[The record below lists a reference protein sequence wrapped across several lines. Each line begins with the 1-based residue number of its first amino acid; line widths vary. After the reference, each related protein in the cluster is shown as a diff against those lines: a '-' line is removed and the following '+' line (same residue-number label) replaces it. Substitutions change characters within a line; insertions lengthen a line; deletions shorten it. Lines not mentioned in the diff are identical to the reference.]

1 MMATMMMTAMMT
13 TTVMKTWI
21 NARGHYSIGKKIV
34 KLALDRIRKVAVN
47 CSGLQRVMVLT
58 PARVVPVP
66 FLAA

>member
-1 MMATMMMTAMMT
+1 MMATMMTAMMM

-34 KLALDRIRKVAVN
+34 KLALERIRKVAAN
-47 CSGLQRVMVLT
+47 CSGLQGVMVLT